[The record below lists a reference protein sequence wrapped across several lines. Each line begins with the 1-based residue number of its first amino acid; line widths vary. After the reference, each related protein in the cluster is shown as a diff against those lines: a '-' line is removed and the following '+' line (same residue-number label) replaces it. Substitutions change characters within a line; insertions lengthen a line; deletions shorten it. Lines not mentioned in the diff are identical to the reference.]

1 MDARAAE
8 APAQPGLAVDADA
21 ADDMLDAAI
30 AGAIAQPEAA
40 RNVDARVMQ
49 VQAHRLA
56 ARVPCRHCGTLMW
69 PSEGA
74 ACCAGGKHILGP
86 AFNPPIDDEY
96 LSMMRQPHFS
106 HDSRLI
112 NSALALGSQCTAP
125 SRAMGG
131 LGFHE
136 QHYAHLSLLG
146 TTYLVLRNPHAGNN
160 PFDNY
165 LLPRDLLLETATHD
179 LGAGY
184 AERLL
189 AARAY
194 LHAHHPMACRLRPVA
209 DVPAE
214 RLDFSSVIRLEA
226 NSTHKGAMELAH
238 VSSGV
243 VPKEDSNRVLYFDLR
258 KHEQGGLEPTSVS
271 SFNALFEVLQFPLLF
286 EKGVGGYFYAK
297 GGDAVVSTTGARLT
311 LSDYSRA
318 MVYQNPRLHHMGRL
332 AQEYALVQHS
342 RHVNYLL
349 MYQRNGM
356 LQGNLRRRRDKK
368 AGVAGDGTRV
378 SMSASVVGSRRLCA
392 DQGGLGL
399 GAAAGRER
407 RARYAEPAAPG
418 AGGALQDRGR
428 LQAALRVQVCDGV
441 FWRGAALQRG
451 RAAGRLRRVQDPLR
465 PAAPGEH
472 QDPPSLPPSPNATP
486 RSRRSPLRAPS
497 TRRMT
502 CASGRCPCWCTC
514 WTSTGAAAPWAT

>member
-1 MDARAAE
+1 MAASPFELLTALQFLRMSGSAPPPALLPAPRASAAAPRSAPPSSRPRRPRTSAWGAFTRMRAPAAPAFLTHPAPTRPYPRAPRPSRCRHARDAPAEEDAAPVEAVDHAVAQPAALLPAVDAREAEEPAQPELAVEPPAEGAMEEDEALDAAIARAIAQPEALPAVDARAAE

-258 KHEQGGLEPTSVS
+258 KHEQGGLTSVS
-271 SFNALFEVLQFPLLF
+271 SFNALFEVLR
-286 EKGVGGYFYAK
+286 
-297 GGDAVVSTTGARLT
+297 S
-311 LSDYSRA
+311 
-318 MVYQNPRLHHMGRL
+318 
-332 AQEYALVQHS
+332 
-342 RHVNYLL
+342 
-349 MYQRNGM
+349 
-356 LQGNLRRRRDKK
+356 
-368 AGVAGDGTRV
+368 GVALE
-378 SMSASVVGSRRLCA
+378 VV
-392 DQGGLGL
+392 
-399 GAAAGRER
+399 
-407 RARYAEPAAPG
+407 PHPF
-418 AGGALQDRGR
+418 
-428 LQAALRVQVCDGV
+428 LRV
-441 FWRGAALQRG
+441 A
-451 RAAGRLRRVQDPLR
+451 
-465 PAAPGEH
+465 
-472 QDPPSLPPSPNATP
+472 PSPDTLP
-486 RSRRSPLRAPS
+486 
-497 TRRMT
+497 
-502 CASGRCPCWCTC
+502 
-514 WTSTGAAAPWAT
+514 